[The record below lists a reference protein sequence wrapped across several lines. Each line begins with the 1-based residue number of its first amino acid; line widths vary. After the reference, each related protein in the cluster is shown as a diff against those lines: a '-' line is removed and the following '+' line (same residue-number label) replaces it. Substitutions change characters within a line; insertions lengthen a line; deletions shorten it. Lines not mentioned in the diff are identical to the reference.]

1 MQINQYLI
9 FKNKLL
15 GRGEYSD
22 VYLCENTLTK
32 NYYAIKIQTKKDI
45 EKEISILKRLHSKY
59 IVAIYEIIQSENESY
74 IIFDLFSLF
83 FISLYNSLSSSY
95 FLLLEYSNKKFLLD

>member
-22 VYLCENTLTK
+22 VYLCENTITK

-83 FISLYNSLSSSY
+83 FIHYIIPYLLHFFFE
-95 FLLLEYSNKKFLLD
+95 FLFDEYIIFSF